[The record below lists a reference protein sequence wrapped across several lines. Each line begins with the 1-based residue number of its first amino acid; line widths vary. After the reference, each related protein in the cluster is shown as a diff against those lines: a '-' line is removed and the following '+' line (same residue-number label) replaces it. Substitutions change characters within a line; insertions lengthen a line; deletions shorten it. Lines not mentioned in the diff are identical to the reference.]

1 MKRTDLNRNKIEQY
15 PIFVHGENSMK
26 YRYEYLK
33 DLFEENIT
41 ILDLNINNK
50 HTEINLE
57 DLSIN
62 LDDEIAEIM
71 HKNYLKQIEEQIKYN
86 AIAQEFQEQY
96 MAKKKREKEY
106 KSSNNSECESI
117 SEELKRKLRSSYIIR
132 GAINKSGLEE
142 LSSITSIEEL
152 NKWFDKYSDNKSY
165 LIDEYKKILRKEGY
179 DE

>member
-1 MKRTDLNRNKIEQY
+1 
-15 PIFVHGENSMK
+15 
-26 YRYEYLK
+26 
-33 DLFEENIT
+33 
-41 ILDLNINNK
+41 
-50 HTEINLE
+50 
-57 DLSIN
+57 
-62 LDDEIAEIM
+62 M

-86 AIAQEFQEQY
+86 AIAQEFQQQY
-96 MAKKKREKEY
+96 MAKKKREEEY
-106 KSSNNSECESI
+106 KSSNNSECKSI
-117 SEELKRKLRSSYIIR
+117 SEELKRKLRSSYMIR